1 MTNKTQDKDSK
12 TVQKGS
18 VKSQGNLKPFEPAP
32 AEVRKAYEYWISQP
46 SEKREPKTKQEF
58 ALLHGITDRTLYN
71 WEHDPLFADEVRLLI
86 RQNAI
91 INAPDVINHVKKRA
105 LGEAGEGSA
114 RHAELF
120 LENVAGFGKRQE
132 IDVTTRQEKTNTA
145 ELLTSGRM
153 AEQLE
158 GILTHL
164 QRKEQAVEAEYSV
177 IPDAEGDIDTPKEGE
192 N

>member
-1 MTNKTQDKDSK
+1 MDKKTQDKD
-12 TVQKGS
+12 TNTAITERQ
-18 VKSQGNLKPFEPAP
+18 PFEPVP
-32 AEVRKAYEYWISQP
+32 IEIKTEYQRWLAKP
-46 SEKREPKTKQEF
+46 KEKRQPVTKQEF
-58 ALLHGITDRTLYN
+58 ARQHGITYQSLLN
-71 WEHDPLFADEVRLLI
+71 WEQDPYFADSLRIHI
-86 RQNAI
+86 RNTALSQAS
-91 INAPDVINHVKKRA
+91 DVIEAVRKRA
-105 LGEAGEGSA
+105 LGEADAGSA

-177 IPDAEGDIDTPKEGE
+177 IPDDEGDVDSPKEGE